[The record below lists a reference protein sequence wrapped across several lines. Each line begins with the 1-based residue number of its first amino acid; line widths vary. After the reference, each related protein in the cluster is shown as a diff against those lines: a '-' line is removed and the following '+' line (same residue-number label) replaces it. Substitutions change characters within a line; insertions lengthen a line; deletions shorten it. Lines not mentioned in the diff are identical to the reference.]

1 MLQSTFETLK
11 RFSLYYGLKAYTR
24 IRKNHTNKRGKKIG
38 ARVKDDY
45 FKINTNIDILYD
57 R

>member
-1 MLQSTFETLK
+1 MLQSTFETMERL
-11 RFSLYYGLKAYTR
+11 SLYYGLRADTS

-38 ARVKDDY
+38 ARIKDDY